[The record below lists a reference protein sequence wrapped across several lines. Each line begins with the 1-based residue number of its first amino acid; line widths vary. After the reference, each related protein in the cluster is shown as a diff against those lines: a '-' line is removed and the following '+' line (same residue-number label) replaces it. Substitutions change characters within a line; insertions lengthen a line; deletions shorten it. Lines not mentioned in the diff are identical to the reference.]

1 MVANIYMFLKRY
13 FVINILSSL
22 QSLLVFFRKFP
33 VQKGIYLLIVG
44 FYEGMAKQS
53 GVEIFFFVQKF

>member
-1 MVANIYMFLKRY
+1 M
-13 FVINILSSL
+13 LSSL